1 EALALGCPGP
11 VLLQHIPQ
19 DLGDLGGLA
28 DLPAVGAADLMAVRS
43 GDDDGADVLTPH
55 AGEEDGVPGLRDGL
69 GPVRTLVLPG
79 KAGDLGSECAA
90 LVGGHVSPPARIV
103 GSARRAA
110 ARGGSTL

>member
-1 EALALGCPGP
+1 GGEVVPARLLAGRPTDGVHRGDAHGLEAREALALGCPGP

-69 GPVRTLVLPG
+69 GPVRTLVLPDR
-79 KAGDLGSECAA
+79 KSVA
-90 LVGGHVSPPARIV
+90 
-103 GSARRAA
+103 
-110 ARGGSTL
+110 